1 MIEELI
7 NEVDEIKD
15 FAECDYINEDDVN
28 YLLSDIED
36 ENYVAADSYLRSI
49 ESPVREVLEHIVKA
63 RKLINSFLENN

>member
-1 MIEELI
+1 MTEELI

-36 ENYVAADSYLRSI
+36 ENYVAADSYLKSI
-49 ESPVREVLEHIVKA
+49 ETPVREVLEHIVKA

>member
-7 NEVDEIKD
+7 NEVDGIKD
-15 FAECDYINEDDVN
+15 FAECDYINEDDAN

-36 ENYVAADSYLRSI
+36 ENYVAADSYLKSI

>member
-1 MIEELI
+1 MTEELI

-36 ENYVAADSYLRSI
+36 ENYVAADSYLKSI

>member
-1 MIEELI
+1 MTEELI

-15 FAECDYINEDDVN
+15 FAECDYINEDNVN

-36 ENYVAADSYLRSI
+36 ENYVAADSYLKSI

>member
-1 MIEELI
+1 MTEELI

-36 ENYVAADSYLRSI
+36 ENYVAAASYLKSI
-49 ESPVREVLEHIVKA
+49 ESSVREVLEHIVKA

>member
-1 MIEELI
+1 MTEELI

-36 ENYVAADSYLRSI
+36 ENYVVADSYLKSI